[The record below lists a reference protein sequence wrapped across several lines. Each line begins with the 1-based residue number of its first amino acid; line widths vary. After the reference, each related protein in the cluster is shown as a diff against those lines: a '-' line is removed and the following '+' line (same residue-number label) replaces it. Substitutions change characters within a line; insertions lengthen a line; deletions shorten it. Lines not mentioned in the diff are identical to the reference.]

1 MATTTEIFERLLN
14 PLTDALSPEVAQRLL
29 NLRRDP
35 VVQQRVDYLAD
46 RCNEGLLTPEE
57 REEYQTLVAAA
68 DLIAILQRK
77 ARTILST

>member
-29 NLRRDP
+29 NLRTDP